1 MRRHEGGAALTGP
14 ISGKP
19 DIGDAVPAGEGKNA
33 SPAPGRRRN
42 PTAGY

>member
-1 MRRHEGGAALTGP
+1 MRRRESGTALPGP

-19 DIGDAVPAGEGKNA
+19 DIGDAVPAGGGKNA
-33 SPAPGRRRN
+33 TPAPGRRRT